1 MQLRFF
7 LLTILMT
14 GTGWAWSQMAPDGFS
29 ASPFQPV
36 RNVQLTAFV
45 QQESYKALQKVWW
58 SAKNLGSDNLA
69 ISFTKVV
76 HTTCGTTLR
85 EKAETILKPGAIVT
99 GSTFAGEMSF
109 ESQVWDDDC
118 PEKNRIKSVAYEN
131 LVIKTVAGADTKA
144 PENKT
149 PETTRSSPKN
159 TSPAAPGKGTAST
172 QSNPNSS
179 ATALERSTRK
189 DSAILSHASAKSFP
203 TLPEIGTDSA
213 FAIVYERDYEAGER
227 SPISLN
233 TYVVYRN
240 PDGFFPFM
248 EDLRVNRDSWADQT
262 GVYEFIGFIAQPTTF
277 KNTLA
282 QIEIQA
288 KKQGLP
294 VKKEAKITKL
304 NTHTRKK
311 LTEEDFW
318 KVISL

>member
-7 LLTILMT
+7 LLGILMT

-85 EKAETILKPGAIVT
+85 EKAETLLKPGAIIT
-99 GSTFAGEMSF
+99 GSTFSGEMSF
-109 ESQVWDDDC
+109 ESQVWDDNC

-131 LVIKTVAGADTKA
+131 LVIKVVAGADTKA
-144 PENKT
+144 PE
-149 PETTRSSPKN
+149 TTKASPKN
-159 TSPAAPGKGTAST
+159 PSPTASGKGTSST
-172 QSNPNSS
+172 QPNPNPP
-179 ATALERSTRK
+179 ATAGERATRK
-189 DSAILSHASAKSFP
+189 DSAILSHASGKSLP
-203 TLPEIGTDSA
+203 TLPDIGTDSA
-213 FAIVYERDYEAGER
+213 FAIVYEREYEAGER
-227 SPISLN
+227 SPISLK